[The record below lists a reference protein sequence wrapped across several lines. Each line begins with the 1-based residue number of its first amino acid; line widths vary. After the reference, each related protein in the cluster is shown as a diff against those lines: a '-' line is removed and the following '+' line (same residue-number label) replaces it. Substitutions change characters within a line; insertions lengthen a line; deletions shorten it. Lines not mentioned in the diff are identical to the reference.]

1 MRLNEA
7 VFHSGRRFVAVVDP
21 HVRVSD
27 ENFVYTQG
35 LKLQGHKT
43 HDGLVQN
50 IFIRDKAGKDPYQ
63 GQCFP
68 GTSVWFDF
76 LNEQAQEY
84 YQSLFHPSVFKGT
97 NYMYGVWNDMNEPSA
112 FKSKTN
118 QDQVNI
124 PMNNTHVLKDGSIIQ
139 HRWLHNAYG
148 ALMQRAT
155 YQALLKRDRGQQRP
169 FVLTRSFFLGSQRYG
184 AMWTGDTQNK
194 YSDIPMSLNQI
205 LSLGVSGI
213 PFVGA
218 DIPNFIGVPEDDL
231 WVQAYQY
238 GQFLPFFRAYS
249 DKSSEIREPWLQSPR
264 VQRTTLA
271 SIHSRYAMIHY
282 LYNLFFEAHTNGLPI
297 MRPMWMEFPQN
308 EMTFELNRQFMFGQ
322 NILVA
327 PKIGD

>member
-1 MRLNEA
+1 
-7 VFHSGRRFVAVVDP
+7 
-21 HVRVSD
+21 
-27 ENFVYTQG
+27 
-35 LKLQGHKT
+35 
-43 HDGLVQN
+43 
-50 IFIRDKAGKDPYQ
+50 
-63 GQCFP
+63 
-68 GTSVWFDF
+68 
-76 LNEQAQEY
+76 
-84 YQSLFHPSVFKGT
+84 
-97 NYMYGVWNDMNEPSA
+97 
-112 FKSKTN
+112 
-118 QDQVNI
+118 
-124 PMNNTHVLKDGSIIQ
+124 
-139 HRWLHNAYG
+139 
-148 ALMQRAT
+148 
-155 YQALLKRDRGQQRP
+155 
-169 FVLTRSFFLGSQRYG
+169 
-184 AMWTGDTQNK
+184 MWTGDTQNK

-205 LSLGVSGI
+205 LSLGISGI

-308 EMTFELNRQFMFGQ
+308 EMAFELNRQFMFGQ

-327 PKIGD
+327 PKIGDQHPSMPLFGGVTKVEVYLPPSEEWYDIYSKQIMPVSDLP